1 MACLTKIK
9 HAYKALNRSQVGIA
23 DYILKHPYEVLS
35 MNVQELAE
43 QTDTSASTIVR
54 FAKKIGYTGY
64 PQLKLDLAIDV
75 SKENEEY
82 QDGVPALDGSFLD
95 FINQE
100 KKSYLNTTKM
110 TFNLLNTNTLEK
122 VVDLIKSSKNIY
134 LSGLGASSL
143 VCRDLAMKLS
153 RIGFCALY
161 YSDSHT
167 QIVNANNLRPDDVVI
182 AISYKGLTK
191 EVTEV
196 SKIAKANGSK
206 IIAITQN
213 NGSELSY
220 LCDYC
225 LPVPDEVSSLRALSI
240 TSRNASNIICDLIY
254 LGIIKKEGEV
264 AQSRLQKTD
273 EIANTKIYL

>member
-23 DYILKHPYEVLS
+23 DFILEHPYEVLS

-43 QTDTSASTIVR
+43 QTYTSASTIVR

-75 SKENEEY
+75 SKENEDY
-82 QDGVPALDGSFLD
+82 QDSDPALDGSFLD

-100 KKSYLNTTKM
+100 KQSYLNTTKK
-110 TFNLLNTNTLEK
+110 TFNLLNTNTLET
-122 VVDLIKSSKNIY
+122 VVDIIKSARIVF

-143 VCRDLAMKLS
+143 VCRDLEMKLS
-153 RIGFCALY
+153 RIGFCAVY
-161 YSDSHT
+161 YSDAHSQT
-167 QIVNANNLRPDDVVI
+167 INASNLGPDDVVI

-196 SKIAKANGSK
+196 SKMAKANGSK
-206 IIAITQN
+206 VIAITQN

-220 LCDYC
+220 ISDYC
-225 LPVPDEVSSLRALSI
+225 LPVPDEMISLRALSI

-254 LGIIKKEGEV
+254 LGIIKKEGET
-264 AQSRLQKTD
+264 AQNRLLDTV
-273 EIANTKIYL
+273 EIANKILFQ